1 MFETL
6 TPGLNRKSEC
16 VSPTY
21 KTRFKMADMRA
32 KIENQV
38 LFLHHEDLPEF
49 KKGGSVV
56 RNSYFWALRSI
67 AGRASR
73 YRDWEYE
80 PEVWLALARMLLSF
94 SESGYLGYRETI
106 LEFPLSQG
114 EIPDLLRDV
123 ATWE

>member
-1 MFETL
+1 
-6 TPGLNRKSEC
+6 
-16 VSPTY
+16 
-21 KTRFKMADMRA
+21 MRA
-32 KIENQV
+32 KIENKV
-38 LFLHHEDLPEF
+38 LFIHREDLPEF

-67 AGRASR
+67 AGQASR

-94 SESGYLGYRETI
+94 AESGYLSHRETM

-114 EIPDLLRDV
+114 EIPHVFRDV
-123 ATWE
+123 STWE